1 MYKTAHCWEE
11 LSDFDNMVE
20 EENIEPDYFID
31 RAPNAHYMPDHP
43 GHEKANQVND
53 MDPELFDYE
62 LEVEPILQVLVGKS
76 LE

>member
-1 MYKTAHCWEE
+1 
-11 LSDFDNMVE
+11 
-20 EENIEPDYFID
+20 
-31 RAPNAHYMPDHP
+31 MPDHP

-76 LE
+76 LEQARIEVIEQYE

>member
-31 RAPNAHYMPDHP
+31 RAP
-43 GHEKANQVND
+43 
-53 MDPELFDYE
+53 
-62 LEVEPILQVLVGKS
+62 
-76 LE
+76 